1 MKYKNYY
8 EILGVTRKT
17 PIDEIKLS
25 YRQLAKKYHPDTNKT
40 PEAEEKFKDVN
51 EAYATLTNEEKR
63 KKYDKQV
70 ARLGYGFVNTD
81 SSLSNVKYEFKS
93 GINAFND
100 LLTTIL
106 GFKKEN
112 NEDEAEIPQT
122 LDSEEKKDKKKA
134 IKGTDIITHLNVT
147 LEEGYFGV
155 EKKIAIK
162 AFKTGLRTFSVKV
175 PVGIKSGDKIR
186 LAALGNPGKNGGKN
200 GDLIINVKL
209 MDDSEFKLDGVD
221 LEKEIEITP
230 AIAAL
235 GGKYKLQVMDERLFV
250 SLPKHLRDG
259 EIVTVPNKGYIDENG
274 DRGNLNLK
282 IHIDMPVDIT
292 EKEEELYK
300 QLLTLEKRKD
310 NIYL

>member
-112 NEDEAEIPQT
+112 SEDEAEIPQT

-209 MDDSEFKLDGVD
+209 IDDSEFKLDGVD

>member
-17 PIDEIKLS
+17 PLDEIKLS

-112 NEDEAEIPQT
+112 SEDEAEIPQT

-209 MDDSEFKLDGVD
+209 IDDSEFKLDGVD